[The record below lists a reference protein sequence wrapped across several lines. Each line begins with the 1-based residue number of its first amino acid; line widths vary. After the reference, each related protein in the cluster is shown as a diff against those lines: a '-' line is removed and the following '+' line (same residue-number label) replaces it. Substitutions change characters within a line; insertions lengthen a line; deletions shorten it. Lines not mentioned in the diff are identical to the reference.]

1 MGAVTGGGGDGVSNG
16 GGGDVSGGNSGGNS
30 LGAQTSQGGDH
41 RTRPATTE
49 HTGSRPLPRARPPVT
64 GLPPGFALDA
74 PFPGTQ
80 EKVVESSARHLA
92 ERSQGPGVRARVTK
106 CLPPCAVNT
115 ISQDTQM

>member
-1 MGAVTGGGGDGVSNG
+1 MGVVTGGGGDGVSNG
-16 GGGDVSGGNSGGNS
+16 SGGDVSGGNSGGNS
-30 LGAQTSQGGDH
+30 LGARTS
-41 RTRPATTE
+41 
-49 HTGSRPLPRARPPVT
+49 HTGSFMPGNDRT
-64 GLPPGFALDA
+64 HGLPPAPQGPPARDRAPARLALDA

-106 CLPPCAVNT
+106 CLPPSAVNT

>member
-30 LGAQTSQGGDH
+30 LGARTS
-41 RTRPATTE
+41 